1 MTSKEASFL
10 RDKTYISVSLDHFF
24 VDVLNSSRALVVAI
38 IAVNIGLS
46 NAQVGLVLLL
56 YNMGSALSQPFFG
69 LLADRYGSKWPILG
83 GVGWMVAMYTLATLT
98 GDWTALVLLTIAG
111 LGSGAFHPAGTKY
124 AGEASEQAETQATGV
139 FFAAGQSGLFAGP
152 VLAGLLLD
160 SFDRPGYLILPALAG
175 TALVIG
181 WRWSSK
187 YSNIAHRDL
196 ESRTK
201 SSDDVKQ
208 GNRPSNFRRTLVALM
223 IIIIATST
231 VSSATINLG
240 SKLFTEQGYSA
251 FYIGLISGS
260 YMLGAAVGGI
270 IGATLGD
277 RHGRRLPILI
287 GVLGAAVPF
296 FVYIGAS
303 DIMRPAML
311 LTAGFFGG
319 MPHSVLVIAAQ
330 SLIPGRRAF
339 ASGLALGMMF
349 FSGAIGTLVLGIIAD
364 EIGLAVALRNASFIL
379 LLAAF
384 AALILPNR
392 AVVKAR

>member
-1 MTSKEASFL
+1 MTTKEVSFL
-10 RDKTYISVSLDHFF
+10 RNKTYISISLDHFF

-56 YNMGSALSQPFFG
+56 YNIGSALSQPFFG

-83 GVGWMVAMYTLATLT
+83 GVGWMVAMYTLATLA

-160 SFDRPGYLILPALAG
+160 SFDRPGYLVLPALAG
-175 TALVIG
+175 AALVIG

-187 YSNIAHRDL
+187 NSNIAHRAL

-201 SSDDVKQ
+201 SSNDVKQ
-208 GNRPSNFRRTLVALM
+208 RGRPTNFRRTLVALM

-240 SKLFTEQGYSA
+240 SKLFTELGYSA
-251 FYIGLISGS
+251 FYVGLISGI

-277 RHGRRLPILI
+277 RRGRRLPILI

-303 DIMRPAML
+303 DITRPAML
-311 LTAGFFGG
+311 LMAGFFGG

-339 ASGLALGMMF
+339 ASGLALGLMF

-364 EIGLAVALRNASFIL
+364 EVGLAVALRNASFIL

-392 AVVKAR
+392 AVVKVR